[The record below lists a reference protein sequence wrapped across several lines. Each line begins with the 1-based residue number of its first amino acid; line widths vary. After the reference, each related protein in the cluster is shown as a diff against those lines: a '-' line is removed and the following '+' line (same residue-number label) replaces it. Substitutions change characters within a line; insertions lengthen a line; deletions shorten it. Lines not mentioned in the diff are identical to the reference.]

1 MADNDSKETS
11 LLNKDG
17 EQKNKGP
24 DEIIPFLLLL
34 VTASG
39 MGVSGV
45 GWALYIFNIKSFSW
59 GFFLLLVFSIT
70 YYFNHIIIVDAC
82 YEAGQFSF
90 SKLIKHHWGPKR
102 GLTVQLAMAIHC
114 IIVITYLQQRISVN
128 AFKVFH
134 SEVGVFPS
142 YTDTFYYVAIAN
154 IPLILLA
161 LQNKYERI
169 RWFAI
174 IGILVWVYLFIGVF
188 TEASAS
194 DISFFSEA
202 GQLFPEPGI
211 WMLTSVG
218 LLGYFMSSFQIIP
231 YLCQEV
237 KCKDTMKRVVF
248 KSSIGSLIII
258 TTVIMYFAFKT
269 NSDLNSVRYTGFV
282 IIGAC
287 VTIINVLPT
296 RELIVQILEAKAK
309 DKQSTRDRFITL
321 CVLSLTLILSI
332 FINDVET
339 WQVFV
344 GFGAILTALLGFVFP
359 GVLLFMLKEK
369 NDNKKKYALLVWNII
384 LGLVVLVAGVFMMIV
399 EKNNEEIKQQ

>member
-1 MADNDSKETS
+1 MADNDSKEA
-11 LLNKDG
+11 LLHNEDG
-17 EQKNKGP
+17 EHKKKGP

-45 GWALYIFNIKSFSW
+45 GWALYIFNIKSFTW

-70 YYFNHIIIVDAC
+70 YYFNHIIIVNAC
-82 YEAGQFSF
+82 YESKQFSF
-90 SKLIKHHWGPKR
+90 SKLIKHHWGRKR
-102 GLTVQLAMAIHC
+102 GLTVQIAMAIHC

-128 AFKVFH
+128 AYKAFH
-134 SEVGVFPS
+134 SDVGIFPS

-194 DISFFSEA
+194 NISFFSDA

-237 KCKDTMKRVVF
+237 NCKDTMKRVVF

-269 NSDLNSVRYTGFV
+269 NADLNSVRFTGFV

-296 RELIVQILEAKAK
+296 RELIVQILEEKAK
-309 DKQSTRDRFITL
+309 DKQNTRDRFITL

-332 FINDVET
+332 FINNVET

-344 GFGAILTALLGFVFP
+344 GLGAILTALLGFVFP
-359 GVLLFMLKEK
+359 GVLFLKTAEK
-369 NDNKKKYALLVWNII
+369 DEEKKKYIVLVWNVI
-384 LGLVVLVAGVFMMIV
+384 LGLVVFVAGVFMMIV
-399 EKNNEEIKQQ
+399 ERNTEEIKQQ

>member
-1 MADNDSKETS
+1 MADNDSKEA
-11 LLNKDG
+11 LLHNEDG
-17 EQKNKGP
+17 EHKKKGP

-45 GWALYIFNIKSFSW
+45 GWALYIFNIKSFTW

-70 YYFNHIIIVDAC
+70 YYFNHIIIVNAC
-82 YEAGQFSF
+82 YESGQYSF
-90 SKLIKHHWGPKR
+90 SKLIKHHWGRKR
-102 GLTVQLAMAIHC
+102 GLTVQIAMAIHC

-128 AFKVFH
+128 AYKVFH
-134 SEVGVFPS
+134 SDVGIFPS

-194 DISFFSEA
+194 DISFFSDA

-258 TTVIMYFAFKT
+258 ATVIMYFGLKT
-269 NSDLNSVRYTGFV
+269 NADLNSVRFTGFV

-296 RELIVQILEAKAK
+296 RELIVQILEEKAK
-309 DKQSTRDRFITL
+309 DKQNTRDRFITL

-332 FINDVET
+332 FINNVET

-344 GFGAILTALLGFVFP
+344 GLGAILTALLGFVFP
-359 GVLLFMLKEK
+359 GVLFFKIAEK
-369 NDNKKKYALLVWNII
+369 DEEKKKYIVLVWNVI
-384 LGLVVLVAGVFMMIV
+384 LGLVVFVAGVFMMIV
-399 EKNNEEIKQQ
+399 ERNTEEIKQQ